1 MSDMNVQAGLEQAL
15 EPGSGLTQW
24 QRVTDTFTAPSKTF
38 DDIKRGNRSW
48 WMPFLLMVVVGY
60 IFFAAIT
67 LKVGW
72 PQVAENAIHMNP
84 KSEEKIAQAPDAQ
97 REQIMKF
104 TQYGMEY
111 GFAAAPLLILLF
123 GAIAVVVVWGTINF
137 VFAGKATFG
146 QMFAV
151 WMYASLPSLLK
162 SLLGTVVIFAG
173 LAPESFNLENPAPTS
188 VGAFVSP
195 QDVGPALY
203 KLAGSIDV
211 TLIWYLVLFS
221 IGTTIVA
228 GVKRSS
234 GYITVFGWWAIVVL
248 FSVGMAAIR
257 G

>member
-1 MSDMNVQAGLEQAL
+1 MSEIEEQAAL
-15 EPGSGLTQW
+15 DHTAGLTQW
-24 QRVTDTFTAPSKTF
+24 QRVSDTFTAPSKTF
-38 DDIKRGNRSW
+38 EDIKRANRSW

-67 LKVGW
+67 LKIGW

-84 KSEEKIAQAPDAQ
+84 KQEEKLQQAPDAQ
-97 REQIMKF
+97 REQIMKY

-137 VFAGKATFG
+137 VFAGKATFS
-146 QMFAV
+146 QVFAV
-151 WMYASLPSLLK
+151 WMYASLPTLLK

-203 KLAGSIDV
+203 KLAGSVDV
-211 TLIWYLVLFS
+211 TLIWYLALFS
-221 IGTTIVA
+221 IGAAMVA

-248 FSVGMAAIR
+248 FTVGIAAIR